1 MNDIEYEGRLKT
13 ASLRISYPA
22 NMKGSTTAIPII
34 IPTMSCAH
42 ILISIQIYESYRV
55 TQNIGENILLSTME
69 YK

>member
-1 MNDIEYEGRLKT
+1 MNDIEYEGRPFL

-22 NMKGSTTAIPII
+22 NMKGFDDRHSII
-34 IPTMSCAH
+34 IPTMACAH